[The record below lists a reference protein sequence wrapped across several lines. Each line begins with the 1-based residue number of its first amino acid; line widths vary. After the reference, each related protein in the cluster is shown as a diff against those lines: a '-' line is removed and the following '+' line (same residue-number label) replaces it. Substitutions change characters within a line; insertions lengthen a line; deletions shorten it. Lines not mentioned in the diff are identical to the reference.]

1 MEERLEVNVFHFTAV
16 IAACDRKNWQLSLLL
31 LEEMVKL
38 QIAPNQISYSSA
50 ATSCASAG
58 YWHLS
63 LDLLYAMPLK
73 RLTPDQVSFNAAIDA
88 YRGVSWECAVDL
100 LLEMPR
106 RRLLQDAVSFG
117 AAISACE
124 RDSEWQAV
132 LELLSLMYKM
142 KVQLNE
148 ISGSAAISACGQK
161 GGQWEISL
169 ALLRD
174 MLQAAGRPDRLVW
187 NAAITA
193 CETSS
198 QWILALALL
207 KDMSYTTQPD
217 VVTYTACLSALQRR
231 RFLWQQA
238 LQFLSQMEE
247 AQNLPNVITL
257 SAAATACTQGGQP
270 LQLRQ
275 LLLRVSHLA
284 WALMI

>member
-1 MEERLEVNVFHFTAV
+1 MQNALAPELERWRSTPKPATVVLTALAKRGWLGVAGQVLQEMMKERLEVNVFHFTAV

-38 QIAPNQISYSSA
+38 QIAPNQISYSST
-50 ATSCASAG
+50 ATSCASAA

-142 KVQLNE
+142 KVNLGRCD
-148 ISGSAAISACGQK
+148 ISCSKCSLTKSAAQLPSAHVAKK
-161 GGQWEISL
+161 GGSGRFHWPCFETCYKLPGTRIDLWGMQPSL
-169 ALLRD
+169 HA
-174 MLQAAGRPDRLVW
+174 
-187 NAAITA
+187 
-193 CETSS
+193 
-198 QWILALALL
+198 
-207 KDMSYTTQPD
+207 
-217 VVTYTACLSALQRR
+217 RR
-231 RFLWQQA
+231 A
-238 LQFLSQMEE
+238 
-247 AQNLPNVITL
+247 PNG
-257 SAAATACTQGGQP
+257 SWHW
-270 LQLRQ
+270 R
-275 LLLRVSHLA
+275 S
-284 WALMI
+284 